1 MKPTRSSTLSA
12 LSGAA
17 FLMATSAIGP
27 GFLTQ
32 TTVFTAQLQASFGFV
47 ILLSI
52 LLDIGA
58 QLNIWRIIIASGKR
72 APDIA
77 NAVFP
82 GLGHVLSVLIV
93 LGGLVFNIGN
103 IAGAGLG
110 LNVLLGIPVVTGAL
124 ISAVI
129 AIILFVAKDAL
140 RAMDQFSKWLGIL
153 MIGLTLYVVYT
164 AHPPV
169 ALALQK
175 TILPDKL
182 DTIAIITLVGGTVGG
197 YITFAGGHRLL
208 EAGFS
213 GQAAIPQISRSA
225 ISGIGIASLM
235 RVLLFLA
242 ALGVVMQGLPI
253 DGANPP
259 ASMFR
264 QAAGMTGYKL
274 FGLVMWS
281 ASITSVVGSAYT
293 SVSFLRSLHLAL
305 EKRHIVLTIAFIM
318 LATGIF
324 LFAGNP
330 VTILILAGALN
341 GMILP
346 VSLAVMLL
354 AAYRTKIV
362 GEYRHPVWLTVT
374 GVTVM
379 LVMGWMAVY
388 TINKL

>member
-1 MKPTRSSTLSA
+1 
-12 LSGAA
+12 
-17 FLMATSAIGP
+17 
-27 GFLTQ
+27 
-32 TTVFTAQLQASFGFV
+32 
-47 ILLSI
+47 
-52 LLDIGA
+52 
-58 QLNIWRIIIASGKR
+58 
-72 APDIA
+72 
-77 NAVFP
+77 
-82 GLGHVLSVLIV
+82 
-93 LGGLVFNIGN
+93 
-103 IAGAGLG
+103 
-110 LNVLLGIPVVTGAL
+110 
-124 ISAVI
+124 
-129 AIILFVAKDAL
+129 
-140 RAMDQFSKWLGIL
+140 
-153 MIGLTLYVVYT
+153 
-164 AHPPV
+164 
-169 ALALQK
+169 
-175 TILPDKL
+175 
-182 DTIAIITLVGGTVGG
+182 
-197 YITFAGGHRLL
+197 
-208 EAGFS
+208 
-213 GQAAIPQISRSA
+213 
-225 ISGIGIASLM
+225 M
-235 RVLLFLA
+235 RVLLFLG

-362 GEYRHPVWLTVT
+362 GAYRHPVWLTVT